1 MTVLPED
8 EMGTASKSW
17 SERPSWPFSRAISGP
32 SHTPPRVDDG
42 FFCLSELPL
51 VGVLLLPPFVALA
64 CVVKVRGLVVVE
76 GGGDDE
82 GGVGNE
88 PAEVPASDEVDG
100 EVDSAGSGPAC
111 PGLNP
116 C

>member
-8 EMGTASKSW
+8 EMGTPSKSW
-17 SERPSWPFSRAISGP
+17 SERPSWPFSRAISGA
-32 SHTPPRVDDG
+32 SHTPPRVDEG
-42 FFCLSELPL
+42 FFCLSELPFEPPLL
-51 VGVLLLPPFVALA
+51 VVVV
-64 CVVKVRGLVVVE
+64 CVKVRGLVE

-100 EVDSAGSGPAC
+100 EVDSAGSGAAC
-111 PGLNP
+111 PGLSP

>member
-8 EMGTASKSW
+8 EMGTPSKSW
-17 SERPSWPFSRAISGP
+17 SERPSWPFSSAISGA

-51 VGVLLLPPFVALA
+51 VVAVLVPPFVV
-64 CVVKVRGLVVVE
+64 CVVEARGLVVV

-111 PGLNP
+111 PGLSP

>member
-8 EMGTASKSW
+8 EMGTPSKSW
-17 SERPSWPFSRAISGP
+17 SERPSWPFSSAISGP

-51 VGVLLLPPFVALA
+51 VVVVVLVPFVVLV
-64 CVVKVRGLVVVE
+64 CVVKVRGLA

-111 PGLNP
+111 PGLSP